1 MGIFNPDN
9 AFFRVTGKMVD
20 IVLLSLFWLVCSL
33 PVVTLGPAT
42 AALYHT
48 VVRCMRGNDRN
59 SWGMFFLT
67 FRDNLKVGVLTTLVV
82 IPVAVVLVF
91 LSGLFYQAARVD
103 RVAAVLYYAYL
114 VFALLPIGV
123 GCYLFPV
130 LSRFTF
136 QVTGL
141 LVTCCKLAIA
151 NLPKTVLL
159 ALAFYAA
166 VVLCSQ
172 IFVLVFVLPVV
183 VAWFHSLLLERIFKP
198 YVDAQKGESQEEN
211 P

>member
-42 AALYHT
+42 AALYYT

-103 RVAAVLYYAYL
+103 SVALVL
-114 VFALLPIGV
+114 
-123 GCYLFPV
+123 
-130 LSRFTF
+130 
-136 QVTGL
+136 
-141 LVTCCKLAIA
+141 
-151 NLPKTVLL
+151 
-159 ALAFYAA
+159 
-166 VVLCSQ
+166 
-172 IFVLVFVLPVV
+172 
-183 VAWFHSLLLERIFKP
+183 
-198 YVDAQKGESQEEN
+198 
-211 P
+211 